1 MPRGGPIFA
10 DVRKTAPKRVWGFV
24 LVVDSFALAALWL
37 APVEPLTESPGMILL
52 LMALTALVG
61 TRPVRLKWLGVKIAA
76 THPFIFCALAVLGAW
91 PAMLVGLAGI
101 LGAQFGSRQ
110 PLVPVHFTF
119 NMGASALSTGVA
131 AMMFTVLGGAPGQPV
146 LSLIVPLTAATAAFF
161 ATNSGLVTSV
171 IVLDK
176 RQRFYETWIKTFRWT
191 IVTYVAGMPLAVL
204 MIFMLDSIGPWGL
217 VLGIPPTWMILA
229 YYRANKEKAEE
240 QQLRIKEIEALNAH
254 LEQRVEERTHDLQE
268 ALAQVKELQSLKAT
282 LTQTLVHD
290 LKNPLAAV
298 VGNLD
303 LLEMQNE
310 NERVLRLVR
319 RSRAGADRLQR
330 MIMDLMDIARME
342 EGRFTLSQERLNP
355 CTLVAKAFE
364 NAEVSFEQQGIHL
377 ELRQP
382 DEPCILRADPT
393 VLHRVLDNL
402 LANALRYSPKGGT
415 VTVAIIP
422 DAETFEITVSDQ
434 GTGIPAQFREMVFE
448 KYAQVE
454 LRDAGLSINRGLG
467 LTFCQLA
474 IAAHGGKIIAEEAP
488 GGGAM
493 FRVTLPVG
501 GEAAAKPVLPQVPVE
516 QRDAPAQAPQPV
528 DSTTA
533 RQDEAALTDTSAP
546 VGSNQQG

>member
-1 MPRGGPIFA
+1 
-10 DVRKTAPKRVWGFV
+10 
-24 LVVDSFALAALWL
+24 
-37 APVEPLTESPGMILL
+37 
-52 LMALTALVG
+52 
-61 TRPVRLKWLGVKIAA
+61 
-76 THPFIFCALAVLGAW
+76 
-91 PAMLVGLAGI
+91 
-101 LGAQFGSRQ
+101 
-110 PLVPVHFTF
+110 
-119 NMGASALSTGVA
+119 
-131 AMMFTVLGGAPGQPV
+131 
-146 LSLIVPLTAATAAFF
+146 
-161 ATNSGLVTSV
+161 
-171 IVLDK
+171 
-176 RQRFYETWIKTFRWT
+176 
-191 IVTYVAGMPLAVL
+191 
-204 MIFMLDSIGPWGL
+204 
-217 VLGIPPTWMILA
+217 
-229 YYRANKEKAEE
+229 
-240 QQLRIKEIEALNAH
+240 
-254 LEQRVEERTHDLQE
+254 

-298 VGNLD
+298 AGNLD

-355 CTLVAKAFE
+355 CTLVARALE

-382 DEPCILRADPT
+382 DEPCNLRADPA

-454 LRDAGLSINRGLG
+454 LRDAGVSINRGLG

-474 IAAHGGKIIAEEAP
+474 IEAHGGKIIADEAP

-501 GEAAAKPVLPQVPVE
+501 GEAATKPVLPQVPVE
-516 QRDAPAQAPQPV
+516 QRDAPAPAPQPV
-528 DSTTA
+528 DATTA
-533 RQDEAALTDTSAP
+533 RQDGAALIDTSAP
-546 VGSNQQG
+546 VRSNQQG